1 MKHKAADFGILIAFF
16 LTALLALVYCCW
28 IPGKEALFPAI
39 AAMGMMCSSGGLLI
53 HTAKDRRKKTDFSDT
68 DMKKAATAV
77 LALILYTL
85 SLKITGYFIPTV
97 LLGSFTVWF
106 LKSETKCRPLVTG
119 FLVTAAV
126 FGVFGVCLGVP
137 LPLPFF
143 ME

>member
-1 MKHKAADFGILIAFF
+1 MKHKVADFGILIAFF
-16 LTALLALVYCCW
+16 LTALLALIYCSQ
-28 IPGKEALFPAI
+28 IPGKEAAFPAI
-39 AAMGMMCSSGGLLI
+39 AAVSMMCSAGGLLI
-53 HTAKDRRKKTDFSDT
+53 RAVKEKSQKTDFSDT
-68 DMKKAATAV
+68 DMEKAATAV

-85 SLKITGYFIPTV
+85 SLKIAGYFIPTV

-106 LKSETKCRPLVTG
+106 LKSEAKCRPFVTG

-126 FGVFGVCLGVP
+126 FGVFGICLGVP